1 MNPLLLLFDV
11 RADPISGGLPWGA
24 LIVLLVIVFVLAVGF
39 VGGIVAILIWYKRRK
54 ERQACSLSGINQTTA
69 TRS

>member
-1 MNPLLLLFDV
+1 VNQLVLLFDV
-11 RADPISGGLPWGA
+11 RTDPVGGLPWGA

-54 ERQACSLSGINQTTA
+54 EKQVAALA
-69 TRS
+69 E